1 MGGDTLKL
9 WSRGLG
15 KTEIYMDFRYYKT
28 IKDPDTGHMMII
40 GSMQDPVNW
49 EFKVILQPE
58 DIGGIMK
65 SMFNLPMIFFIL
77 RNLHQY
83 VIYLFKRKQFSR
95 SQENIVEKVNK
106 AYEQVMTA
114 QDQKQRQQRFSF

>member
-1 MGGDTLKL
+1 MKL

-15 KTEIYMDFRYYKT
+15 KTEIYMDFRHYKT
-28 IKDPDTGHMMII
+28 LKDPETGDIMII

-58 DIGGIMK
+58 DVGGIMK
-65 SMFNLPMIFFIL
+65 SLFNLPMILFVV

-83 VIYLFKRKQFSR
+83 LIYLWKRKSFSE
-95 SQENIVEKVNK
+95 SEAGIVEKVNN
-106 AYEQVMTA
+106 AY
-114 QDQKQRQQRFSF
+114 DQIMKSRDQSQRERRFSF

>member
-1 MGGDTLKL
+1 MKL

-28 IKDPDTGHMMII
+28 IKDPVTGYMMII

-49 EFKVILQPE
+49 EFKVLMQPE

-65 SMFNLPMIFFIL
+65 SMFNLPMILFIL
-77 RNLHQY
+77 KNLHQY
-83 VIYLFKRKQFSR
+83 VVYLFKRKQFR
-95 SQENIVEKVNK
+95 QGEVDIVEKVNT
-106 AYEQVMTA
+106 AYDQIMKG
-114 QDQKQRQQRFSF
+114 QDQKQRQQKFSF

>member
-1 MGGDTLKL
+1 MKL

-15 KTEIYMDFRYYKT
+15 KTEIYMDFRHYKT
-28 IKDPDTGHMMII
+28 LKDPETGNIMVI

-65 SMFNLPMIFFIL
+65 SVFNLPVIFFIIK
-77 RNLHQY
+77 NLHQY
-83 VIYLFKRKQFSR
+83 LLYLWNRKEFSK
-95 SQENIVEKVNK
+95 SEAGIVEKVNA
-106 AYEQVMTA
+106 AYDQIMKG
-114 QDQKQRQQRFSF
+114 QDQTRRQQKYSF

>member
-1 MGGDTLKL
+1 MKL

-28 IKDPDTGHMMII
+28 IRDPETGQMMII

-65 SMFNLPMIFFIL
+65 SMFNLPMLFFIF

-83 VIYLFKRKQFSR
+83 IVYLFKRKQFSQ
-95 SQENIVEKVNK
+95 SEEGIVEKVNH
-106 AYEQVMTA
+106 AYEQVMKG
-114 QDQKQRQQRFSF
+114 QDAKQRQQRFSF